1 MKEITITYK
10 AEVTKVIKNVEEA
23 GRAIDYLNEHHAE
36 DVKTLLDAD
45 DAHISKVKY
54 FVRDLEEDA
63 EN

>member
-1 MKEITITYK
+1 MKEITVCYK
-10 AEVTKVIKNVEEA
+10 AEVTKVIKDVKDA
-23 GRAIDYLNEHHAE
+23 DKILSYMDRFYAE

-45 DAHISKVKY
+45 DVHVSKVKY